1 MIKSILKYLFS
12 TLLAASLLYW
22 AFSKSQLEWDD
33 IYQTLLLANYQW
45 VTVAI
50 IISLIS
56 HWLRALRWE
65 QLLDSLNYQ
74 PGQVRTF
81 SAVLIGYFANFI
93 VPRMGEVSRCGSLQ
107 KTADI
112 PFEKSFGTVITER
125 IVDLLGLVVLVGIT
139 FLVEW
144 KPIQSFLF
152 PQTDTPPLTL
162 IMGLII
168 VGLIGLITLWFTKD
182 FIIAK
187 WEVLSKSSKV
197 GQILSGWIDGII
209 SIKDVKKPGL
219 FLIYTL
225 AIWVAYFLN
234 AYTLLLAFSSS
245 ENLGFSAAL
254 SILVMGTFGM
264 ATPTQ
269 GGIGAY
275 HSLVASTLFF
285 YQIPMKEATA
295 LATFFHGTQMA
306 TILLFG
312 GISFILTLFLP
323 KKTNS
328 VNSQ

>member
-1 MIKSILKYLFS
+1 MLKSVLKYLFS

-22 AFSKSQLEWDD
+22 AFAASHLEWED
-33 IYQTLLLANYQW
+33 IYRTFLQANYRW
-45 VTVAI
+45 VSVAI
-50 IISLIS
+50 IISLLS

-65 QLLDSLNYQ
+65 QLLESLSYQ
-74 PGQVRTF
+74 PGQLRTL

-125 IVDLLGLVVLVGIT
+125 IIDLLGLVGIVGIT

-144 KPIQSFLF
+144 KPIQAFLF
-152 PQTDTPPLTL
+152 PHTETPPLSL
-162 IMGLII
+162 IAGLIVI
-168 VGLIGLITLWFTKD
+168 ALIGLITLWFTKD
-182 FIIAK
+182 FILAK

-209 SIKDVKKPGL
+209 SIKGVKKPGL
-219 FLIYTL
+219 FLLYTA
-225 AIWVAYFLN
+225 AIWLAYFLN
-234 AYTLLLAFSSS
+234 AYTLLLAFNST
-245 ENLGFSAAL
+245 ENLGLAAGL

-275 HSLVASTLFF
+275 HSLVASTLVL
-285 YQIPMKEATA
+285 YQIDIKEATA

-323 KKTNS
+323 KKINR
-328 VNSQ
+328 VNS

>member
-1 MIKSILKYLFS
+1 MLKSVLKYLFS

-22 AFSKSQLEWDD
+22 AFATSHLEWED
-33 IYQTLLLANYQW
+33 IYRTFLQANYRW
-45 VTVAI
+45 VSVAI
-50 IISLIS
+50 IISLLS

-65 QLLDSLNYQ
+65 QLLESLSYQ
-74 PGQVRTF
+74 PGQLRTL

-125 IVDLLGLVVLVGIT
+125 IIDLLGLVGIVGIT

-144 KPIQSFLF
+144 KPIQAFLF
-152 PQTDTPPLTL
+152 PHTETPPLSL
-162 IMGLII
+162 IAGLIVI
-168 VGLIGLITLWFTKD
+168 ALIGLITLWFTKD
-182 FIIAK
+182 FILAK

-209 SIKDVKKPGL
+209 SIKGVKKPGL
-219 FLIYTL
+219 FLLYTA
-225 AIWVAYFLN
+225 AIWLAYFLN
-234 AYTLLLAFSSS
+234 AYTLLLAFNST
-245 ENLGFSAAL
+245 ENLGLAAGL

-275 HSLVASTLFF
+275 HSLVASTLVF
-285 YQIPMKEATA
+285 YQIDIKVATA

-323 KKTNS
+323 KKINR
-328 VNSQ
+328 VNS